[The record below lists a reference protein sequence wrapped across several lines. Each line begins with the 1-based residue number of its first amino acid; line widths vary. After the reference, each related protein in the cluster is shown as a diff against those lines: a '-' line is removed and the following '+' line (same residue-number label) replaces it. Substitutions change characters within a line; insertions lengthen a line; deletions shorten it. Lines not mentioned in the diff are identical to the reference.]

1 MTYIVVLFYVW
12 VWENNYKVKTMIK
25 NYRLKA
31 GLTQEK
37 LAELLNIS
45 TRQLQR
51 IEKDETKTTIAML
64 IKIKNMLNIPSE
76 EMIKIFETNKKEPTF
91 KK

>member
-1 MTYIVVLFYVW
+1 
-12 VWENNYKVKTMIK
+12 MIK

-31 GLTQEK
+31 NLTQEK

-64 IKIKNMLNIPSE
+64 IKIKNMLNIPNE
-76 EMIKIFETNKKEPTF
+76 EIIKIFDSNKKEPTL

>member
-1 MTYIVVLFYVW
+1 
-12 VWENNYKVKTMIK
+12 MIR

-51 IEKDETKTTIAML
+51 IEKDETKTTITML
-64 IKIKNMLNIPSE
+64 TKIKNLLNIPNE
-76 EMIKIFETNKKEPTF
+76 EMIKIFDTNKKEPTS

>member
-1 MTYIVVLFYVW
+1 
-12 VWENNYKVKTMIK
+12 MIK

-51 IEKDETKTTIAML
+51 IEKDETKTTIGML
-64 IKIKNMLNIPSE
+64 KKIKNMLNIPNE
-76 EMIKIFETNKKEPTF
+76 EMIKIFEDNKKEPLR
-91 KK
+91 K

>member
-1 MTYIVVLFYVW
+1 MTFIVVLFYAW
-12 VWENNYKVKTMIK
+12 LWENKDKVKAMIR

-51 IEKDETKTTIAML
+51 IEKDETKTTITML
-64 IKIKNMLNIPSE
+64 TKIKNLLNIPNE
-76 EMIKIFETNKKEPTF
+76 EMIKIFDTNKKEPTS

>member
-1 MTYIVVLFYVW
+1 
-12 VWENNYKVKTMIK
+12 MIK

-31 GLTQEK
+31 NLTQEK

-64 IKIKNMLNIPSE
+64 IKIKNMLNIPNE
-76 EMIKIFETNKKEPTF
+76 EMIKIFDSNKKEPTL

>member
-1 MTYIVVLFYVW
+1 
-12 VWENNYKVKTMIK
+12 MIK
-25 NYRLKA
+25 NYLLKA
-31 GLTQEK
+31 NLTQEK

-64 IKIKNMLNIPSE
+64 IKIKNMLNIPNE
-76 EMIKIFETNKKEPTF
+76 EMIKIFDSNKKEPTL

>member
-1 MTYIVVLFYVW
+1 MTFIVVLFYAW
-12 VWENNYKVKTMIK
+12 LWENKDKVKAMIR

-64 IKIKNMLNIPSE
+64 IKIKNLLNIPNE
-76 EMIKIFETNKKEPTF
+76 EMIKIFDTNKKEPTS

>member
-1 MTYIVVLFYVW
+1 
-12 VWENNYKVKTMIK
+12 MIK

-51 IEKDETKTTIAML
+51 IEKDETKTTIWML
-64 IKIKNMLNIPSE
+64 KKIKTMLNIPNE
-76 EMIKIFETNKKEPTF
+76 EMIKIFEDEKKEPLR

>member
-1 MTYIVVLFYVW
+1 
-12 VWENNYKVKTMIK
+12 MIK

-31 GLTQEK
+31 SLTQEK

-51 IEKDETKTTIAML
+51 IEKDETKTTIGML
-64 IKIKNMLNIPSE
+64 KKIKNMLNIPNE
-76 EMIKIFETNKKEPTF
+76 EMIKIFEDDKKEPLR

>member
-1 MTYIVVLFYVW
+1 
-12 VWENNYKVKTMIK
+12 MIR

-64 IKIKNMLNIPSE
+64 IKIKNMLNIPNE
-76 EMIKIFETNKKEPTF
+76 EMIKIFDINKKEPTS